1 MAGSSQSRK
10 YGSSSN
16 TDLVEELIKSLP
28 IPLALILAEE
38 LKDEVREALG
48 KAGRLVTRTV
58 AMRDVVLEGV
68 LDLLKVS
75 GKGMVREAV
84 IVSDTTSYDV
94 YVEVDGR
101 SVLNHSF
108 DELVLLSDVLEY
120 VDALSRDG
128 SYLLRLSELSFLSG
142 CVVRVKPRGNVR
154 LNQVLIIYDVL
165 E

>member
-1 MAGSSQSRK
+1 MAGSFQSRR
-10 YGSSSN
+10 YGSSS
-16 TDLVEELIKSLP
+16 TADPVEELIKSLP

-38 LKDEVREALG
+38 LKDELREALG

-58 AMRDVVLEGV
+58 VMRDVVLEGV
-68 LDLLKVS
+68 SDLLKVS
-75 GKGMVREAV
+75 GKGRVREAV

-108 DELVLLSDVLEY
+108 DDLALLSDVLEF
-120 VDALSRDG
+120 VDALSRNG

-142 CVVRVKPRGNVR
+142 CVVRVKPRGSVR
-154 LNQVLIIYDVL
+154 LSQVLITYDVL